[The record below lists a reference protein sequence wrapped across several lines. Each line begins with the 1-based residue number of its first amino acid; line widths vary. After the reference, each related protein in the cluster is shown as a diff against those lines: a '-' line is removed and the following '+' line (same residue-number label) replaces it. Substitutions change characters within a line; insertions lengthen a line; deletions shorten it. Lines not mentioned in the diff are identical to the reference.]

1 MLPPNSI
8 ISAGAAN
15 SACTA
20 GGGQLYIWGKIKN
33 TGDDWMYPKP
43 LMDLSGWNLRC
54 MDSGNSHY
62 FVGADSSCISWGH
75 AQSGELGYGPNGQKS
90 SAIPKKVDILEGM
103 HVISVASGFTHSL
116 IVVDRIKNAER
127 IEELEVHDG
136 KAAEVIEPTDNGA
149 DVPEKA
155 PKKSNAKKPQN
166 LKKRKNESSS
176 EDEKN
181 SDYESDGNDALN
193 GSRKS
198 SGQGK
203 GRSPSG
209 KKGRGRGRG
218 RPASEVSSAG
228 GRGTGR
234 RGRPKKS

>member
-43 LMDLSGWNLRC
+43 LMDLR
-54 MDSGNSHY
+54 
-62 FVGADSSCISWGH
+62 
-75 AQSGELGYGPNGQKS
+75 S